1 MNSSQTVFM
10 IVLLCYLSFLYCTSD
25 FLLCCTSD
33 LIVCTSC
40 SVMRV
45 TPFKFLTLVSQRS
58 TDGFWKSVA
67 KYVPR
72 EPSDMRILNPYFIQ
86 EASFKLIGLPH
97 NNGQMGRGVSDM
109 FSSGLVKR

>member
-1 MNSSQTVFM
+1 
-10 IVLLCYLSFLYCTSD
+10 
-25 FLLCCTSD
+25 
-33 LIVCTSC
+33 
-40 SVMRV
+40 MRV

-97 NNGQMGRGVSDM
+97 NNGQMGRGVSEM

>member
-1 MNSSQTVFM
+1 MK
-10 IVLLCYLSFLYCTSD
+10 
-25 FLLCCTSD
+25 
-33 LIVCTSC
+33 
-40 SVMRV
+40 V
-45 TPFKFLTLVSQRS
+45 TLFKVLTLVSQRS

-67 KYVPR
+67 KNVPR

-109 FSSGLVKR
+109 FSSAPCKKVAGMVSCLMVRSRLHCEHTAAATQSLKTMWHYK

>member
-1 MNSSQTVFM
+1 MHILFSVT
-10 IVLLCYLSFLYCTSD
+10 LTSL
-25 FLLCCTSD
+25 FN
-33 LIVCTSC
+33 
-40 SVMRV
+40 
-45 TPFKFLTLVSQRS
+45 FLTLSQLS

-97 NNGQMGRGVSDM
+97 NNGQMGTGVRDVL
-109 FSSGLVKR
+109 FSSQSVSVEFPVKN